1 MTQQPAQS
9 AANTIPARFQLLNRY
24 LFEGTLEMST
34 GLHIGGG
41 RASLSHTDSPVVLT
55 PDGLPYIPG
64 SSFKGALR
72 STIEKIAGS
81 LPPEFDLRSCGLP
94 TEENPDDRCPT
105 AHPNKLANQ
114 RNAPGANVEA
124 VMEKARRDL
133 CRTCQLFGAPIAAA
147 HITVNDLY
155 LFDGKWSGATQIRD
169 GVAIDR
175 DSETAK
181 NGLKYDF
188 EVVPATTAFKMRL
201 VLENA
206 TTEDLRL
213 IAIGLSEFMNGF
225 GGVGG
230 FRSRGLGAC
239 MLTKLSIRYMDLDK
253 LDEAA
258 RKQRLQNYLLRK
270 KDGSQDGLEPYE
282 VEEFFKTYIDALFKT
297 KDQPDSS
304 KEQ

>member
-1 MTQQPAQS
+1 MTQQPVQS
-9 AANTIPARFQLLNRY
+9 PTNTVPSRFQLLNRY
-24 LFEGTLEMST
+24 LFEGTLEMSA

-64 SSFKGALR
+64 SSFKGTLR
-72 STIEKIAGS
+72 STIEKIASS
-81 LPPEFDLRSCGLP
+81 LPPELGLRSCGLP
-94 TEENPDDRCPT
+94 TKENPDDLCPT
-105 AHPNKLANQ
+105 AHPKKLADQ
-114 RNAPGANVEA
+114 RSAPGADVEA
-124 VMEKARRDL
+124 IMEKARRDL
-133 CRTCQLFGAPIAAA
+133 CHTCQLFGAPIAAA

-155 LFDGKWSGATQIRD
+155 LFDGKWSGTTHIRD

-206 TTEDLRL
+206 TTEDLCL

-239 MLTKLSIRYMDLDK
+239 MLTKLSIRYMDLSK

-270 KDGSQDGLEPYE
+270 RDGSQDGLEPYE
-282 VEEFFKTYIDALFKT
+282 VEDFFKAYIDAFFKTEG
-297 KDQPDSS
+297 QSDSE
-304 KEQ
+304 EQ